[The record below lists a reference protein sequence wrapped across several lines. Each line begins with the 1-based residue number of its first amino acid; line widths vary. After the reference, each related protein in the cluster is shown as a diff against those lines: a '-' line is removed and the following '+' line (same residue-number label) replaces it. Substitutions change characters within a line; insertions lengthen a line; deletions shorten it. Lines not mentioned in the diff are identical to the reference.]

1 MLPFKWLFHFFSL
14 LGCPANGL
22 LDRSWGGEKKKNQ
35 QKALL
40 LELADGLVLDSDN
53 AFILL
58 CQASSAAK
66 NDQRGGKR
74 EGKIHISVTQLF
86 QTFPEVWLQFLP
98 KSCDFLKIKTQNK
111 KSC

>member
-22 LDRSWGGEKKKNQ
+22 LDRSWGGEKKKQ
-35 QKALL
+35 HKKALL

-74 EGKIHISVTQLF
+74 EGKIHISVTLSYSRHSLKF
-86 QTFPEVWLQFLP
+86 GYNSFLRAVI
-98 KSCDFLKIKTQNK
+98 F
-111 KSC
+111 